1 MGQRL
6 RHQEIADVLIPL
18 ISRKWQALPDSD
30 KRLLPLFECF
40 EQVIHALG
48 GVFMEPHITQIYERC
63 TRILH
68 AILQSVRTDAGD
80 AAVRDSWSQ
89 GEALFMRT
97 VELISVILLTMGPEK
112 STQLI

>member
-1 MGQRL
+1 MLNTKLQPLILPILTNFAGLIDRYKGAGLIALFDCVATLAEVMGQRL

-48 GVFMEPHITQIYERC
+48 GVFIEPHIT
-63 TRILH
+63 
-68 AILQSVRTDAGD
+68 
-80 AAVRDSWSQ
+80 
-89 GEALFMRT
+89 
-97 VELISVILLTMGPEK
+97 
-112 STQLI
+112 